1 MKVYNKLVR
10 DKIPQIIEDNGQK
23 AQLKILEGDA
33 YLASLEEKLNEEVGE
48 YHKDRSVEE
57 LADILEVVYALAATI
72 GCTPAQLEHIC
83 MEKRQQ
89 RGGFDQK
96 IFLISV
102 E

>member
-1 MKVYNKLVR
+1 MKVYRKLVR
-10 DKIPQIIEDNGQK
+10 DHIPQMIEATGGK
-23 AQLKILEGDA
+23 AVTQILSDEA
-33 YLASLEEKLNEEVGE
+33 YATYLEAKLDEEVGE